1 MQTTV
6 HRNKTRKHKFVIAM
20 QMAIKIQTATYRPDG
35 ICQEQYIDFMF
46 KHMQRVLNLLS
57 K

>member
-46 KHMQRVLNLLS
+46 KHTQRVLNLLS